1 MFGQKMKKG
10 KPGSGGEWMKGRFCA
25 VLLAL
30 CVGLSACQPAAGA
43 EGELPK
49 AAAMQ
54 QEAGLENGED
64 QENGSSQED
73 GSAKDDGVAQGS
85 GSLQENGDQAS
96 EEDSQSAPDVMEV
109 HFIDVGQGDSTLIKC
124 GGQTLLIDAATADKG
139 TAIQNYL
146 TKQGVEKLDYLILTH
161 PDSDHI
167 GAAAVIITKFEI
179 GQVFVSNFEKDNSTY
194 RKMIQALD
202 DKRLKAEVP
211 KVGSTFT
218 LGSAVCTVLAPNRT
232 YDDPNDASVALL
244 VQNGENRF
252 LFTGDAQEEAEE
264 DILANGLDLK
274 ADVYKAGHHG
284 SRTSSCEEL
293 LDAVEPEFAVISCG
307 EGNSYGH
314 PHAQVLNSLRARDIK
329 VYRTDEQGSLIA
341 SSDGTSITW
350 NAAPS
355 DTWQAGEPTGSSSKG
370 SQQTSGATGSGGAA
384 DKEAGN
390 SIAPS
395 QQAAAGQE
403 QQDGQKI
410 QESGQAGQG
419 AQTGDQGG
427 QAGQGAQAGDQGG
440 QDGQGAQN
448 GQQEAQP
455 QVSQQAPEDNQIPAA
470 VTYVLNTK
478 TKKFHR
484 TSCSYL
490 PTANR
495 QDTDQS
501 RDEIIEQGYEPC
513 KKCNP

>member
-1 MFGQKMKKG
+1 MFGQKMKKD
-10 KPGSGGEWMKGRFCA
+10 KPGSGSKWMKGRLCA
-25 VLLAL
+25 VLITI
-30 CVGLSACQPAAGA
+30 CVGLSACQPATDGDRN
-43 EGELPK
+43 LPR

-54 QEAGLENGED
+54 QEAGLENGGD
-64 QENGSSQED
+64 QGIGGSKRNGSAQDGGAVQASGRIQENGSSQGGKDQSSKED
-73 GSAKDDGVAQGS
+73 
-85 GSLQENGDQAS
+85 LQPD
-96 EEDSQSAPDVMEV
+96 PDVMEV

-124 GGQTLLIDAATADKG
+124 AGQTLLIDTATADKG

-146 TKQGVEKLDYLILTH
+146 TKQGVEKLDYLVLTH

-179 GQVFVSNFEKDNSTY
+179 GRVFVSNFEKDNSTY

-211 KVGSTFT
+211 KVGSTFN

-244 VQNGENRF
+244 VQNGETRF

-264 DILANGLDLK
+264 DILANGLELK

-284 SRTSSCEEL
+284 SRTSSCEDL
-293 LDAVEPEFAVISCG
+293 LDAVDPEFAVISCG
-307 EGNSYGH
+307 KGNSYGH

-341 SSDGTSITW
+341 SSDGTAITW

-370 SQQTSGATGSGGAA
+370 SQQALDTAGGGAA
-384 DKEAGN
+384 DKGEGN
-390 SIAPS
+390 SAASS
-395 QQAAAGQE
+395 QQAAAGQD
-403 QQDGQKI
+403 QQAGKKN
-410 QESGQAGQG
+410 QESGQGAQDGEQAGQTGQG
-419 AQTGDQGG
+419 AQDGQ
-427 QAGQGAQAGDQGG
+427 QAGQETQK
-440 QDGQGAQN
+440 

-455 QVSQQAPEDNQIPAA
+455 QVSQPAAEDNQIPAA
-470 VTYVLNTK
+470 VTYVLNNK

-501 RDEIIEQGYEPC
+501 RDELIEQGYEPC